1 MNRIGA
7 VLLLVLI
14 SCGRNE
20 RQLPPGDGI
29 KIEWTDNLS
38 GDFSFKDSWS
48 YPEGVYINA
57 HGQLSCD
64 GLCPPETDAMKDAN
78 GKIYPDSLAAF
89 YSVVDTSHLYHS
101 LRSEAAVH
109 EWAGTHFISVKRAGK
124 DTVICTTQNNAATH
138 SSLHIILAGNRAV
151 PVIRLTSISRT
162 PEEIIPYK
170 AGRMQIDAPMWRK
183 GILKASFD
191 FTFDVEG
198 GMYWR
203 GAIYARVEE

>member
-1 MNRIGA
+1 MPI
-7 VLLLVLI
+7 
-14 SCGRNE
+14 
-20 RQLPPGDGI
+20 
-29 KIEWTDNLS
+29 
-38 GDFSFKDSWS
+38 
-48 YPEGVYINA
+48 
-57 HGQLSCD
+57 GQLSCD

-109 EWAGTHFISVKRAGK
+109 EWAGTHFISVKRTGK

-138 SSLHIILAGNRAV
+138 SSLHIILTGNRAV